1 MANSHRTNE
10 TPEGIVYRVPGPGGA
25 GHMWIARASSG
36 QVAHGRTAESA
47 AERLKA
53 VIMAL
58 AVESGAS
65 GAEWIDNEGS
75 QGFRFVRRGELTTGL
90 M

>member
-1 MANSHRTNE
+1 MGNSHRTQE
-10 TPEGIVYRVPGPGGA
+10 APEGIVYRVPGPGGD

-47 AERLKA
+47 IERLNA

-58 AVESGAS
+58 AVESGLS
-65 GAEWIDNEGS
+65 VAEWIDNEGS
-75 QGFRFVRRGELTTGL
+75 QGFRFVRKGELL
-90 M
+90 QA